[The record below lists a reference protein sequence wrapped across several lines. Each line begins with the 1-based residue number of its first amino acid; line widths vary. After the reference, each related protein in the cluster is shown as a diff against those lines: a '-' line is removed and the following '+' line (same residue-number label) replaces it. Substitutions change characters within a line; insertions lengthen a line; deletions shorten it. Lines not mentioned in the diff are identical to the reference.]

1 MTVLKVPDMH
11 CENCVKRI
19 TKALKDEELNFKVSL
34 GDKTVEIDGDEKAV
48 KAAVAALDDLGF
60 SPTEE

>member
-19 TKALKDEELNFKVSL
+19 TKALKDEELNFKISL

-48 KAAVAALDDLGF
+48 QTAVTALDDLGF
-60 SPTEE
+60 SPEEG